1 MWSFML
7 AARARHLGTAWT
19 SMHLSRERDVA
30 EILGIPC
37 HEVTQFRLTPV
48 AHTVGTEFR
57 PARRPDP
64 DTVIRWDRWS

>member
-1 MWSFML
+1 
-7 AARARHLGTAWT
+7 
-19 SMHLSRERDVA
+19 MHLSRERDVA

-37 HEVTQFRLTPV
+37 HEVTQFCLTPV